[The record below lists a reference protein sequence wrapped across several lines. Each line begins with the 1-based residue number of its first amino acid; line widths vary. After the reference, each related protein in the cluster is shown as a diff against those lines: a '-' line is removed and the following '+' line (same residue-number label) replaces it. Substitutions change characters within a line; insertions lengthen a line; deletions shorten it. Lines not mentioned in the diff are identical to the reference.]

1 MIDLLGGLVVCALVA
16 FVVCV
21 PLAKLT
27 GNYDAPIDTAAKHS
41 PRARRSGAPAR
52 PPHRS

>member
-1 MIDLLGGLVVCALVA
+1 MIDLLGGLGACALLA
-16 FVVCV
+16 FIVCV

-41 PRARRSGAPAR
+41 PRARLSGAPAR
-52 PPHRS
+52 PKHRS